1 MTPRSAA
8 RGRPMPRPTPRAM
21 PLGLE
26 EGLGDGEEVAGE
38 SVGDVEGDAGD
49 EALGELVVAGVAV
62 VDVKADEAEV
72 PVIRGAAEV
81 AVEEAA
87 EVWVWV

>member
-1 MTPRSAA
+1 
-8 RGRPMPRPTPRAM
+8 MPRPTPRAM

-38 SVGDVEGDAGD
+38 SVGDVEGDVED
-49 EALGELVVAGVAV
+49 EALGELVVAA
-62 VDVKADEAEV
+62 VDVEADEAEV
-72 PVIRGAAEV
+72 PVIMGAAEV